1 MEGTQGNQLVHT
13 IEFFKEKNE
22 VLDILNTISKYTS
35 QSKEN
40 IESYL
45 DKLQKIV

>member
-1 MEGTQGNQLVHT
+1 MEGTQENQLVHT

-22 VLDILNTISKYTS
+22 VLDILNTISKYNS

-45 DKLQKIV
+45 DRLQKIV